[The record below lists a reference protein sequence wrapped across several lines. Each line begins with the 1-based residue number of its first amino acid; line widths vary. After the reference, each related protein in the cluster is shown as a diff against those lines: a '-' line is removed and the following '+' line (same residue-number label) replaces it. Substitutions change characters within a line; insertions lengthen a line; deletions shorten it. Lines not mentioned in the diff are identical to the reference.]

1 MPRTSEA
8 SIDVASIPPLPSA
21 VLEETV
27 EKETVEG
34 SVAGAAKGGDRYES
48 HAVGTLGVE
57 EGKGGDYQGQD
68 IHAHSIASSAEGA
81 VELGRTDQEGASRRP
96 RHRLRQRRRYYS
108 DSMMYRLPSTHP
120 CCSAFDWTGFRSAR
134 SMTILV

>member
-1 MPRTSEA
+1 MHAKRNKRSFNRCRECPT
-8 SIDVASIPPLPSA
+8 PLPPA
-21 VLEETV
+21 VLGETV
-27 EKETVEG
+27 EKETVEKEVVEKETAEG

-68 IHAHSIASSAEGA
+68 IHAHSIAMSAEGA
-81 VELGRTDQEGASRRP
+81 VELGRTDQEGVSRRP

-108 DSMMYRLPSTHP
+108 DSMMYRLTKHS
-120 CCSAFDWTGFRSAR
+120 
-134 SMTILV
+134 SML